1 MKCVRDLARVDD
13 KVMSVS
19 PQVGKESRPFVG
31 VVVCNQKK
39 YPNKEYVESDD
50 EIVYYTV
57 EIYQNGDNSIVVNAD
72 SNTVLFD
79 KMQYV
84 LEFDK
89 KISETDIDVE
99 WTTIMG
105 NPELTKDDQLA
116 MAQVSISENGE
127 IISQRKINFF
137 KKGIEIIID
146 TINKK

>member
-1 MKCVRDLARVDD
+1 MLALLVLFMFGCST
-13 KVMSVS
+13 KETNEEGNFVS
-19 PQVGKESRPFVG
+19 YEDAKLLFQETVS
-31 VVVCNQKK
+31 
-39 YPNKEYVESDD
+39 PNKEYVETDD

-72 SNTVLFD
+72 SNAVFFD

-89 KISETDIDVE
+89 TISETDIDVE

-105 NPELTKDDQLA
+105 NPKPTKDDQLA
-116 MAQVSISENGE
+116 IAQVSIPENGE
-127 IISQRKINFF
+127 IISQRKINFL

-146 TINKK
+146 TINQK

>member
-1 MKCVRDLARVDD
+1 MLALLVLFMFGCST
-13 KVMSVS
+13 KETNEEGNFVS
-19 PQVGKESRPFVG
+19 YEDAKLLFQETVS
-31 VVVCNQKK
+31 
-39 YPNKEYVESDD
+39 PNKEYVETDD

-72 SNTVLFD
+72 SNAVFFD

-89 KISETDIDVE
+89 TISETDIDVE

-105 NPELTKDDQLA
+105 NPEPTKDDQLA
-116 MAQVSISENGE
+116 IAQVSISENGE

-146 TINKK
+146 TINQK